1 MNGFLFDENLPA
13 NLRFT
18 PALPVIHVSVLGE
31 SPSDTQ
37 IWQYAKQNDLAI
49 VTKDADFSDRLMVDA
64 SPPKVV
70 HLRFGNMRQH
80 VFQAFLASVWA
91 QIEALIVDH
100 KLIDVY
106 QDRIE
111 AIQ

>member
-1 MNGFLFDENLPA
+1 
-13 NLRFT
+13 
-18 PALPVIHVSVLGE
+18 
-31 SPSDTQ
+31 
-37 IWQYAKQNDLAI
+37 
-49 VTKDADFSDRLMVDA
+49 MVEA

-80 VFQAFLASVWA
+80 VFQAFLASVWSR
-91 QIEALIVDH
+91 IEALIVNH

-111 AIQ
+111 AVK